1 MEKKIYFDMDGTF
14 YNLYGYNGWLECIL
28 SEKTDCYTHST
39 LLINYE
45 KFITVLN
52 ELKGKGYTIGII
64 TWLSKNAT
72 KKYQNMVRSAKYRY
86 IKKNFNDVFDE
97 IHIIQYGK
105 NKNQYAENGYIL
117 FDDEENNRIEWE
129 KKNGISY
136 NVNNI
141 IDILTTLYECYKNNE
156 IS

>member
-45 KFITVLN
+45 KFVTVLN

-86 IKKNFNDVFDE
+86 IKKNFSGVFDE

-141 IDILTTLYECYKNNE
+141 IDILTTL
-156 IS
+156 

>member
-14 YNLYGYNGWLECIL
+14 YNLYGYDGWLECIL

-86 IKKNFNDVFDE
+86 IKKNFNGVFDE

-141 IDILTTLYECYKNNE
+141 IDILTTL
-156 IS
+156 